1 MEELQIN
8 SRLVSNLNLIQLP
21 RSVEE
26 QAFSQAVSDGL
37 SKPQKSLPC
46 RYFYD
51 LAGSKLFEQICEV
64 PEYYLTR
71 TEQKIF
77 ENNSTD
83 IIDAVGHELA
93 IVEFG
98 SGSSIKTRLLI
109 NAALNRQ
116 EHLHYIPID
125 ISSNFLKTSAHA
137 LLSEIDRLSVTA
149 IAAEYA
155 EAIPIIPAP
164 QEPRLFL
171 FIGSNIGNLNRAE
184 AIAFITKIR
193 NRMHPRDRLLI
204 SFDLVK
210 APHILEAAYNDAA
223 GVTAAF
229 NKNLLTRI
237 NRELGATFTI
247 SDFDHSA
254 PFIQEHSRIEMRL
267 ISRRPHHV
275 CVTKLQQEFIFELGE
290 YIHTE
295 DSHKYTFES
304 FSEICRA
311 ASLEIQN
318 RWLDEH
324 EWFAVALLK
333 PEEYDSTKQ
342 CQ

>member
-1 MEELQIN
+1 MEELQTKR
-8 SRLVSNLNLIQLP
+8 RLALSLDLIKLP
-21 RSVEE
+21 RSCEE
-26 QAFSQAVSDGL
+26 KEFSQAVVEGL

-51 LAGSKLFEQICEV
+51 LAGSKLFEQICEL

-77 ENNSTD
+77 EDNSTD
-83 IIDAVGHELA
+83 IINALDYELA

-98 SGSSIKTRLLI
+98 SGNSVKTRLLI

-116 EHLHYIPID
+116 NHLHYIPID
-125 ISSNFLKTSAHA
+125 ISSSFLKASAQA
-137 LLSEIDRLSVTA
+137 LLGEIDRLSITA

-155 EAIPIIPAP
+155 DAIPIIPDP

-171 FIGSNIGNLNRAE
+171 FIGSNIGNFNRAE
-184 AIAFITKIR
+184 AVSFITKIR
-193 NRMHPRDRLLI
+193 KQMHSQDRLLI

-210 APHILEAAYNDAA
+210 ASHILEAAYNDAA

-237 NRELGATFTI
+237 NRELGGTFAL
-247 SDFDHSA
+247 SKFDHFA
-254 PFIQEHSRIEMRL
+254 PFVKLDSRIEMRL
-267 ISRRPHHV
+267 ISRWSQRV
-275 CVTKLQQEFIFELGE
+275 YINNLQREFTFERDE

-304 FSEICRA
+304 FTEICRVA
-311 ASLEIQN
+311 GLEIQN
-318 RWLDEH
+318 QWLDKH

-333 PEEYDSTKQ
+333 PRGI
-342 CQ
+342 

>member
-1 MEELQIN
+1 MEELQTKR
-8 SRLVSNLNLIQLP
+8 RLALNLDLIKLP
-21 RSVEE
+21 RSCEE
-26 QAFSQAVSDGL
+26 KAFSQAVVEGL
-37 SKPQKSLPC
+37 SKLQKSLPC

-51 LAGSKLFEQICEV
+51 LAGSKLFEQICEL

-77 ENNSTD
+77 EDNSTD
-83 IIDAVGHELA
+83 IIDALDRELA

-98 SGSSIKTRLLI
+98 SGNSVKTRLLI

-116 EHLHYIPID
+116 KHLHYVPID
-125 ISSNFLKTSAHA
+125 ISSSFLKASSQA
-137 LLSEIDRLSVTA
+137 LLGEIDRLSITA

-155 EAIPIIPAP
+155 DAIPIIPDP

-171 FIGSNIGNLNRAE
+171 FIGSNIGNFNRAE
-184 AIAFITKIR
+184 AVSFITKIR
-193 NRMHPRDRLLI
+193 KQMHSQDRLLI

-210 APHILEAAYNDAA
+210 ASHILEAAYNDAA

-237 NRELGATFTI
+237 NRELGGTF
-247 SDFDHSA
+247 SLSKFDHFA
-254 PFIQEHSRIEMRL
+254 PFVKSDSRIEMRL
-267 ISRRPHHV
+267 ISRCPQRV
-275 CVTKLQQEFIFELGE
+275 YIDNLQREFTFERDE

-295 DSHKYTFES
+295 NSHKYTFES
-304 FSEICRA
+304 FTEICRVA
-311 ASLEIQN
+311 GLEIQN
-318 RWLDEH
+318 QWLDKH

-333 PEEYDSTKQ
+333 PRGI
-342 CQ
+342 

>member
-1 MEELQIN
+1 MEELQTKERLATNLDLIELPK
-8 SRLVSNLNLIQLP
+8 SREELV
-21 RSVEE
+21 
-26 QAFSQAVSDGL
+26 FSEAVADGL

-51 LAGSKLFEQICEV
+51 LAGSKLFEQICEL

-77 ENNSTD
+77 EGNSID
-83 IIDAVGHELA
+83 IIDTLGSELA

-98 SGSSIKTRLLI
+98 SGNSVKTRLLI
-109 NAALNRQ
+109 EAALNRQ
-116 EHLHYIPID
+116 KHLHYIPID
-125 ISSNFLKTSAHA
+125 ISASFLKASARS
-137 LLSEIDRLSVTA
+137 LLREIDRIAITA

-155 EAIPIIPAP
+155 DAIPIIPDLG
-164 QEPRLFL
+164 ELRLFL
-171 FIGSNIGNLNRAE
+171 FIGSNIGNFNRAD
-184 AIAFITKIR
+184 AVSFITTIR
-193 NRMHPRDRLLI
+193 ERMHAQDRLLI

-210 APHILEAAYNDAA
+210 SSHILEAAYNDAA

-237 NRELGATFTI
+237 NRELGGNFAI
-247 SDFDHSA
+247 SEFDHFA
-254 PFIQEHSRIEMRL
+254 PFVQEHARIEMRL
-267 ISRRPHHV
+267 ICRRPQRV
-275 CVTKLQQEFIFELGE
+275 CINNLQREFTFEQGE

-304 FSEICRA
+304 FTEICDA
-311 ASLEIQN
+311 AGLEIQDQ
-318 RWLDEH
+318 WLDKR

-333 PEEYDSTKQ
+333 PRGI
-342 CQ
+342 

>member
-8 SRLVSNLNLIQLP
+8 RRLAANLDLIKLP
-21 RSVEE
+21 RNREE
-26 QAFSQAVSDGL
+26 RAFSLAVADGL
-37 SKPQKSLPC
+37 SKQQKSLPC

-51 LAGSKLFEQICEV
+51 LAGSKLFEQICEL

-77 ENNSTD
+77 EDHVTD
-83 IIDAVGHELA
+83 IIDALGHELA

-98 SGSSIKTRLLI
+98 SGNSVKTRLLI

-116 EHLHYIPID
+116 KHLHYIPID
-125 ISSNFLKTSAHA
+125 ISSSFLKTSSHA
-137 LLSEIDRLSVTA
+137 LLGEIDQLSITA
-149 IAAEYA
+149 IAAEYTD
-155 EAIPIIPAP
+155 AIPIIPDL

-171 FIGSNIGNLNRAE
+171 FIGSNIGNFNRAE
-184 AIAFITKIR
+184 AVSFITKIR
-193 NRMHPRDRLLI
+193 KQMGLRDRLLI

-210 APHILEAAYNDAA
+210 ASHILEAAYNDSA

-237 NRELGATFTI
+237 NRELGANFSI
-247 SDFDHSA
+247 SEFDHYA
-254 PFIQEHSRIEMRL
+254 PFVQEHSRIEMRL
-267 ISRRPHHV
+267 ISKYPQRV
-275 CVTKLQQEFIFELGE
+275 YINNLQQGFTFEQGE

-304 FSEICRA
+304 FAEICRA
-311 ASLEIQN
+311 AGLETQTQ
-318 RWLDEH
+318 WLDKH
-324 EWFAVALLK
+324 KWFAVALLK
-333 PEEYDSTKQ
+333 PEEI
-342 CQ
+342 